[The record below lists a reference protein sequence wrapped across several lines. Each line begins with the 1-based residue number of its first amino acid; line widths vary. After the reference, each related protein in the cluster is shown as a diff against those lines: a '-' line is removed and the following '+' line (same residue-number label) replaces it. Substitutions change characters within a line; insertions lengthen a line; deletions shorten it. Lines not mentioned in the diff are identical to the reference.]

1 MDDIFIY
8 SKEYNEHLNTLDKV
22 LAKLEK
28 EGFLVKS
35 KKIIALLVR
44 G

>member
-8 SKEYNEHLNTLDKV
+8 SKEYNQHLDTIDKV

-28 EGFLVKS
+28 EGFQVNLIK
-35 KKIIALLVR
+35 L
-44 G
+44 